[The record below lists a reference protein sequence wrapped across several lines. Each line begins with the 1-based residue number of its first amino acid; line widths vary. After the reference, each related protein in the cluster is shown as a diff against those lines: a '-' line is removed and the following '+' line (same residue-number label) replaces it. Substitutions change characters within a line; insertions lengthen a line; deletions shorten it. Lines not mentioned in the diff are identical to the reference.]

1 MGTLISLIFA
11 IVPHDIVLRESVS
24 SIEVNSFYDDNGS
37 LVFVQNIFREPENV
51 QAWRLVKDQSQLPQ
65 RDWSTDDYSVLW
77 FDGDRLREVRTCS
90 VVPSWTQYDRELD
103 ERERLP
109 KERRK
114 ELRTVK
120 AGLPALGG
128 RR

>member
-24 SIEVNSFYDDNGS
+24 SIEVNSFYDENGH
-37 LVFVQNIFREPENV
+37 LVFVQNIFRDPQHV
-51 QAWRLVKDQSQLPQ
+51 QAWRLVKHHSQRPE
-65 RDWSTDDYSVLW
+65 RDWDSGMYTSLW
-77 FDGDRLREVRTCS
+77 FDGEFMREVRTKS
-90 VVPSWTQYDRELD
+90 VVESWLQYDPELA

-109 KERRK
+109 KEQRR
-114 ELRTVK
+114 ELR
-120 AGLPALGG
+120 G